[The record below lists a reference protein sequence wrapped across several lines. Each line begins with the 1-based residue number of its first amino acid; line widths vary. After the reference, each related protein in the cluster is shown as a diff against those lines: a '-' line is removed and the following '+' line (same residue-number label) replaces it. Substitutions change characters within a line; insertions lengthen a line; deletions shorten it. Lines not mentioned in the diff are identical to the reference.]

1 MINEFIMKKIQFD
14 IPFEQEKLLTYF
26 NKKENDSLRKKLTQ
40 VRNTSNASNGICHGL
55 SNLYLLN
62 ENKNEGD
69 KLIESMGAALKSIKS
84 QSDRLRN
91 KKQNDVEISL
101 LNKQIVNGLNIQ
113 ISYERAYDFNKIA
126 HKIDS
131 LLIDKKKN
139 KSSFINKN
147 TDIKIDKNLI
157 SLENKEKGRNIR
169 NLYDIT
175 HLLKKNISHVNKN
188 VSYLDNKY
196 EIIDLIT
203 FYYNL
208 VRKNKEDSIEIYY
221 CHEILNETIKNKIIS
236 DLPLDDEEIK
246 IFLANAFGFISKLE
260 MYKNTAKNINFGL
273 INDISLPICDYTN
286 LQINKNQSTIENL
299 KAEIENKLKSNNDY
313 YSLISYDGHCMA
325 ISIKFDKNNHIYKFF
340 DPNRGIKK
348 YDNENDFFENL
359 KYLLSYHSD
368 KPIPNHIDE
377 FKFRVLSM
385 DSFLL
390 KN

>member
-1 MINEFIMKKIQFD
+1 MRKIQFD
-14 IPFEQEKLLTYF
+14 IPFKQEKLLTYF
-26 NKKENDSLRKKLTQ
+26 NKKENNALRKKLTQ

-69 KLIESMGAALKSIKS
+69 KLIESMETTLKSIKS
-84 QSDRLRN
+84 QNSRLKN
-91 KKQNDVEISL
+91 KKTNNTEIIL
-101 LNKQIVNGLNIQ
+101 LNKNIVNGLNIQ
-113 ISYERAYDFNKIA
+113 ISYERAYYFNKIA
-126 HKIDS
+126 HEISS
-131 LLIDKKKN
+131 LLIDKKRKILP
-139 KSSFINKN
+139 FININ
-147 TDIKIDKNLI
+147 TNVKTDKNLTH
-157 SLENKEKGRNIR
+157 LENKENDHNIK
-169 NLYDIT
+169 NLYNIT
-175 HLLKKNISHVNKN
+175 YLLKKNISHINKN

-196 EIIDLIT
+196 EIIELIT

-246 IFLANAFGFISKLE
+246 TFLANAFGFISKLE
-260 MYKNTAKNINFGL
+260 MYKNTAKNINLGL
-273 INDISLPICDYTN
+273 INNISLPIYDYTN
-286 LQINKNQSTIENL
+286 LQINKKQSTIENL

-325 ISIKFDKNNHIYKFF
+325 ISIKHNKNNHIYKFF
-340 DPNRGIKK
+340 DPNRGIKI
-348 YDNENDFFENL
+348 YDNENDFLENL
-359 KYLLSYHSD
+359 KYLLSYHSN
-368 KPIPNHIDE
+368 KPIPDHIDE

-385 DSFLL
+385 DSLLL